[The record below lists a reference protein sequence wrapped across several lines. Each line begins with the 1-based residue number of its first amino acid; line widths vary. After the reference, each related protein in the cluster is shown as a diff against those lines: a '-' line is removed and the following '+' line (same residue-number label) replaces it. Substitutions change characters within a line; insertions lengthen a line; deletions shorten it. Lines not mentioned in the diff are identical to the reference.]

1 MTTCEPENES
11 QRKRNHKFRA
21 YIISLTEKRDKWNTT
36 FSFRVGCLKLIERNT
51 SLPLT
56 QVYTVSLNHLSTLFF
71 LDFPSLKTHLLMS
84 DGLCLLDESNQQKIL
99 TANLK
104 GSCFTDKP
112 PTVFKNATSLE
123 KLETPCINMSL
134 FCSFKKPYLS
144 ISDGLCLLEESNR
157 QQQACVLTQYK
168 MIIVMKRIVKTIPT
182 VTPTNI
188 NI

>member
-1 MTTCEPENES
+1 M
-11 QRKRNHKFRA
+11 RARGKRNHKFCA
-21 YIISLTEKRDKWNTT
+21 YIISVTEKRDQCNTT
-36 FSFRVGCLKLIERNT
+36 FSFKVGCLKLIERNT

-123 KLETPCINMSL
+123 KLETPCINMSPFFVL
-134 FCSFKKPYLS
+134 LKKPYLS